1 MKYNNIRLKS
11 KINYMDGITIIGAD
25 RSSNVR
31 RIVRRNE
38 NRIFTGNQ
46 LTNLQD
52 VDVSTLKTNKRNVF
66 YNGSLWNSRFIMIG
80 GSSGRTTA
88 FNDFVQP
95 SLENNRSKIQYDTT
109 LSKFYVANPDLY
121 SQIQNSILSTAGKTA
136 LNTNA
141 EVIIQSIFQ
150 SAPVGTGTGIT
161 YNASTYL
168 FSITSTLSRLYIV
181 KYQILLPFD
190 SLTINSECI
199 FRIRQTNITGPIL
212 GEMRYRNS
220 SAGVDGYAIIGNFD
234 IIVNNPNNLC
244 FTIQLTSGAFVGNIQ
259 GRTTCII
266 SQIC

>member
-1 MKYNNIRLKS
+1 ME
-11 KINYMDGITIIGAD
+11 GITIIGSD
-25 RSSNVR
+25 RSLNTKK
-31 RIVRRNE
+31 IVRGNE

-52 VDVSTLKTNKRNVF
+52 VDVSTLKTNKRYVF
-66 YNGSLWNSRFIMIG
+66 YNSNSLWNSRFIMIG
-80 GSSGRTTA
+80 GSGGRTTA

-136 LNTNA
+136 LNTNG
-141 EVIIQSIFQ
+141 EIIIQSIFQ

-220 SAGVDGYAIIGNFD
+220 SAGLDSYALMGNFD
-234 IIVNNPNNLC
+234 IIVNNPNTLC
-244 FTIQLTSGAFVGNIQ
+244 FTIQLTSGAFVGNFQ
-259 GRTTCII
+259 GRTTYII

>member
-1 MKYNNIRLKS
+1 ME
-11 KINYMDGITIIGAD
+11 GITIIGSD
-25 RSSNVR
+25 RSLNTKK
-31 RIVRRNE
+31 IVRGNE

-52 VDVSTLKTNKRNVF
+52 VDVSTLKTNKRYIF
-66 YNGSLWNSRFIMIG
+66 YNSNSLWNSRLIMIG

-109 LSKFYVANPDLY
+109 LNKFYVANPDLY
-121 SQIQNSILSTAGKTA
+121 SQTQNSILSTAGKTA

-141 EVIIQSIFQ
+141 EKIIQSIFQ
-150 SAPVGTGTGIT
+150 SSPVGTGTGIT

-181 KYQILLPFD
+181 KYQISLPFD
-190 SLTINSECI
+190 SLTINSEYI
-199 FRIRQTNITGPIL
+199 LRIRQTNITGPIL

-220 SAGVDGYAIIGNFD
+220 SAGLDSYAIMGNFD
-234 IIVNNPNNLC
+234 IIVNNPNTLC
-244 FTIQLTSGAFVGNIQ
+244 FTIQLTSGAFVSSFQ
-259 GRTTCII
+259 GISTCII